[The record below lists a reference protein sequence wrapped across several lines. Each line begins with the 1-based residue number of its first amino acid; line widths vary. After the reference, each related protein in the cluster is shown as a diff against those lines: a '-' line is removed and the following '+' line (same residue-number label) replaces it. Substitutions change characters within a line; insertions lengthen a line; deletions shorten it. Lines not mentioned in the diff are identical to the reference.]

1 MADAARLDADVLV
14 VGAGLAGLTAARRLE
29 QAGHDALVVEARDR
43 VGGRTL
49 SLPVPGADPDDPAA
63 VLDLGAGWVGP
74 TQDRVLAL
82 IGELGLATFP
92 TYEAGDNLS
101 EHKGTLRRYRGTIPR
116 LGALAL
122 ADIAQA
128 QLRLDRM
135 ARTVPVETPWAAP
148 RAAVWDRTT
157 FAGWIR
163 RNLRTGTGRDLMQI
177 VAEAVWAAHPAE
189 LSFLH
194 VLFYLRAAG
203 GFDALTGVRGG
214 AQQDRVVGGTQRI
227 ALAAAAALRREPVL
241 DAPVQAVDWTADRVT
256 LTLRD
261 GRRVTGRRSVLALA
275 PHLLAP
281 VRFEPTLPPLRHQ
294 LHQRM
299 PPGTVIKCHAV
310 YPTPFWRDAGLSGQA
325 ADPTGPVKVTFDA
338 SPPGGSPGVLLGFVE
353 GRQARQLGAGS
364 ARERRQAVLDC
375 LVRYFGP
382 AAGRP
387 TGFVERA
394 WATDPYAG
402 GCYAGYFG
410 PNGWTDY
417 GGVLRPPIGP
427 LHFAGTETATAWF
440 GYLDGAVRSGE
451 AAAAA
456 VGAELAAAQPG
467 R

>member
-1 MADAARLDADVLV
+1 MADADVLV

-29 QAGHDALVVEARDR
+29 QAGHDALLVEARDR

-49 SLPVPGADPDDPAA
+49 SVPIPGADPDDPAA

-82 IGELGLATFP
+82 IGELGLRTFP
-92 TYEAGDNLS
+92 TYDDGDNLS
-101 EHKGTLRRYRGTIPR
+101 EHRGTLRRYRGTIPR
-116 LGALAL
+116 LGPVAL
-122 ADIAQA
+122 ADIGQA
-128 QLRLDRM
+128 QVRLDRM
-135 ARTVPVETPWAAP
+135 ARSVPPGEPWTAK
-148 RAAVWDRTT
+148 RAAEWDRLT

-163 RNLRTGTGRDLMQI
+163 RNLRTGTGRDMLQI
-177 VAEAVWAAHPAE
+177 FAEAVWAAHPAE

-203 GFDALTGVRGG
+203 GFDALASVRGG
-214 AQQDRVVGGTQRI
+214 AQQDRVVGGTQGIGLAI
-227 ALAAAAALRREPVL
+227 ARELRRQPVL
-241 DAPVQAVDWTADRVT
+241 GAPVKLIGWGPDRVT

-261 GRRVTGRRSVLALA
+261 GRTLTGRRAVLALA

-281 VRFEPTLPPLRHQ
+281 VRFDPALPPLRHQ

-299 PPGTVIKCHAV
+299 PPGTVIKCYAV
-310 YPTPFWRDAGLSGQA
+310 YPTPFWRDAGLSGQV

-338 SPPGGSPGVLLGFVE
+338 SPPAGTPGVLLGFVE
-353 GRQARQLGAGS
+353 GRQARQLGALPAA
-364 ARERRQAVLDC
+364 ARQQAVVDC
-375 LVRYFGP
+375 LVRYYGPVAARP
-382 AAGRP
+382 AA
-387 TGFVERA
+387 FVEHA
-394 WATDPYAG
+394 WAAEEFSG
-402 GCYAGYFG
+402 GCYAAYFT

-427 LHFAGTETATAWF
+427 LHFAGTETATTWF

-456 VGAELAAAQPG
+456 IAAERQPG
-467 R
+467 A

>member
-1 MADAARLDADVLV
+1 MADADVLV

-29 QAGHDALVVEARDR
+29 QAGYDVLVVEARDR

-49 SLPVPGADPDDPAA
+49 SSPVPGADPDDPAA

-82 IGELGLATFP
+82 LGELGLATFP
-92 TYEAGDNLS
+92 TYGDGDNLS
-101 EHKGTLRRYRGTIPR
+101 EHRGRLRRYRGTIPK
-116 LGALAL
+116 LGALVL
-122 ADIAQA
+122 ADIGQA

-135 ARTVPVETPWAAP
+135 ARTVPLAEPWTAA
-148 RAAVWDRTT
+148 RATEWDRTT

-163 RNLRTGTGRDLMQI
+163 RNLRTRTGRDFMQI

-189 LSFLH
+189 LSLLH
-194 VLFYLRAAG
+194 VLFYLHAGG
-203 GFDALTGVRGG
+203 GFDSLTSVRGG
-214 AQQDRVVGGTQRI
+214 AQQDRVVGGTQGI
-227 ALAAAAALRREPVL
+227 ALAAAAALRRPPVL
-241 DAPVQAVDWTADRVT
+241 DAPVQAVEWAPDRVT
-256 LTLRD
+256 LTVRD
-261 GRRVTGRRSVLALA
+261 GHPLTARRAVLALA

-281 VRFEPTLPPLRHQ
+281 VRFEPGLPPLRHQ

-299 PPGTVIKCHAV
+299 PPGTVIKCYAV
-310 YPTPFWRDAGLSGQA
+310 YPEPFWRHAGLSGQA

-338 SPPGGSPGVLLGFVE
+338 SPPGGTPGVLLGFVE
-353 GRQARQLGAGS
+353 GRQARQLGTLS
-364 ARERRQAVLDC
+364 EPARQQAVLDC

-387 TGFVERA
+387 TGFVQRA
-394 WATDPYAG
+394 WAADPYAG

-417 GGVLRPPIGP
+417 GAVLRPPIGP
-427 LHFAGTETATAWF
+427 LHFAGTETATAWM

-451 AAAAA
+451 TAAAA
-456 VGAELAAAQPG
+456 VGAALQGDA
-467 R
+467 

>member
-1 MADAARLDADVLV
+1 MLDPDQNDADVLV

-49 SLPVPGADPDDPAA
+49 SAPIPGADPDDPAA

-92 TYEAGDNLS
+92 TYDDGDNLA
-101 EHKGTLRRYRGTIPR
+101 EHRGALRRYPGGIPR
-116 LGALAL
+116 LGLPAL
-122 ADIAQA
+122 ADLGQA

-135 ARTVPVETPWAAP
+135 ARTVPVDAPWTAA
-148 RAAVWDRTT
+148 RAEAWDRTT
-157 FAGWIR
+157 FAGWIQ
-163 RNLRTGTGRDLMQI
+163 RNLRTRTGREVMQI
-177 VAEAVWAAHPAE
+177 LAEAVWAAHPAE
-189 LSFLH
+189 LSLLH
-194 VLFYLRAAG
+194 VLFYMRAG
-203 GFDALTGVRGG
+203 GGLDALANVRGG
-214 AQQDRVVGGTQRI
+214 AQQDRVVGGTQGI
-227 ALAAAAALRREPVL
+227 ALAGAAALRREPVL
-241 DAPVQAVDWTADRVT
+241 DAPVRAVGWAPDRVT
-256 LTLRD
+256 LSLRGGRTLA
-261 GRRVTGRRSVLALA
+261 GRRAVLALA

-281 VRFEPTLPPLRHQ
+281 VRFEPPLPPLRHQ

-299 PPGTVIKCHAV
+299 PPGTVIKCYAV
-310 YPTPFWRDAGLSGQA
+310 YPAPFWRDAGLSGQA

-338 SPPGGSPGVLLGFVE
+338 SPPDGSPGVLLGFVE
-353 GRQARQLGAGS
+353 GRQARELGALT
-364 ARERRQAVLDC
+364 APARRQAVLDC
-375 LVRYFGP
+375 FTRYFGP

-394 WATDPYAG
+394 WAAEEYSG

-410 PNGWTDY
+410 PGGWTGY
-417 GGVLRPPIGP
+417 GSVLRPPVGP

-456 VGAELAAAQPG
+456 VGAELQPG
-467 R
+467 P